1 MAKMTDDSLR
11 DFVRERDDALL
22 SMNDRKLAAY
32 MAKYRVHI
40 PTSEAGYWLGLA
52 MAVQSMDES
61 TPLKRRLIASI
72 YYETRALRAIE
83 KEEANAADRC

>member
-40 PTSEAGYWLGLA
+40 PTSEAGKEHAGLH
-52 MAVQSMDES
+52 MKERW
-61 TPLKRRLIASI
+61 K
-72 YYETRALRAIE
+72 E
-83 KEEANAADRC
+83 KKGEING